1 MSTSGIFFKQ
11 HFFTPEN
18 IVTKNQNYSGLVT
31 YINKENN
38 ISIMEKIDISKSE
51 REEICNIFKNKFN
64 TAQKD
69 GKNLWHGVVSFKTDY
84 LKKYG
89 VINNE
94 GKINDSFLRGKIVLA
109 YKNLLTKEKID
120 FPNFII
126 ALHTD
131 TKNFHYHIGFTTNFD
146 TRLNGEEEKGKF
158 KLKNIRAF
166 KAEIVNEITNARE
179 INLEIN
185 KIKSKL
191 KESMKTN
198 DTYIELINNDLIKL
212 YKTLPQ
218 DCNLSQW
225 KYNSNKLAPY
235 RNEIDCLSQK
245 IIDKYFKNDFSEYVK
260 HAEKLEKLYK
270 KSYGDSNNNFTN
282 NKIQELYAYLG
293 NAILKECRKLKRTEK
308 YLAEYQ
314 KEKTKRKNMKFTNR
328 NLSIIKNHM
337 IKYFSNYKSRE
348 MFMYE
353 LETKKQIED

>member
-1 MSTSGIFFKQ
+1 
-11 HFFTPEN
+11 
-18 IVTKNQNYSGLVT
+18 
-31 YINKENN
+31 
-38 ISIMEKIDISKSE
+38 MEKIDISKSE

-126 ALHTD
+126 SLHTD

-166 KAEIVNEITNARE
+166 KSEIVNEITNARE

-191 KESMKTN
+191 KDSMKTN
-198 DTYIELINNDLIKL
+198 DTYIQLINNDLTKL
-212 YKTLPQ
+212 
-218 DCNLSQW
+218 
-225 KYNSNKLAPY
+225 
-235 RNEIDCLSQK
+235 
-245 IIDKYFKNDFSEYVK
+245 
-260 HAEKLEKLYK
+260 
-270 KSYGDSNNNFTN
+270 
-282 NKIQELYAYLG
+282 
-293 NAILKECRKLKRTEK
+293 
-308 YLAEYQ
+308 
-314 KEKTKRKNMKFTNR
+314 
-328 NLSIIKNHM
+328 
-337 IKYFSNYKSRE
+337 
-348 MFMYE
+348 
-353 LETKKQIED
+353 